1 MIRSSY
7 IKTAAIEISDVV
19 KTTPDGVV
27 VIVKDTGKRLCL
39 PRRHVDFMPGLAI
52 IPTWLFDKIYVEA
65 TPNRAAPS
73 RK

>member
-7 IKTAAIEISDVV
+7 IKTAAIEITDVV

-39 PRRHVDFMPGLAI
+39 PSRHVDFMPGLAI
-52 IPTWLFDKIYVEA
+52 IPAWLNNKISGEA
-65 TPNRAAPS
+65 TS
-73 RK
+73 THKGGE